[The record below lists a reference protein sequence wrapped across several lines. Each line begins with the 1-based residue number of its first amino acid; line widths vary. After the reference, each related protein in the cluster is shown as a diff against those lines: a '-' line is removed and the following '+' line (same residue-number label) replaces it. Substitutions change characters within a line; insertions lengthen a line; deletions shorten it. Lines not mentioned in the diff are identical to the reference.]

1 MLFNYYPMLLPFF
14 EVNIIIYD
22 FHMLIGTID
31 LFTVDKFYQIE
42 VQGTC
47 LAFFSLTCP
56 LLLLNLRTGYGQ
68 TGWSMVIHKNSYHVT
83 LGIVDISENFN
94 CFSSV

>member
-1 MLFNYYPMLLPFF
+1 MLFNITLLRGKHHF
-14 EVNIIIYD
+14 YD

-31 LFTVDKFYQIE
+31 LFSVDKFYQML

-47 LAFFSLTCP
+47 FAFFYLTCP

-68 TGWSMVIHKNSYHVT
+68 TGSSMVIHKNSYHVT
-83 LGIVDISENFN
+83 LGIDCSYF
-94 CFSSV
+94 